1 MAPSAI
7 NKLTQFRVL
16 IQFLLK
22 DLMRDGWRTAI
33 TVANLL
39 TFLCCYFCLAAL
51 ARAANE
57 YGNDEEDR
65 SSLMILQNNVFDPSD
80 SIVTGEQILPIRER
94 MPDLVSAV
102 SPVIFR
108 FVKVNNELIQLR
120 AAASVD
126 FQTVFRLAL
135 SEGAWPR
142 KPDDVVIGS
151 GTALMTGWT
160 VGNQVNIFGRNF
172 EVSGIV
178 NTPGIKSSSIWM
190 DLESAEALFGTSGD
204 YQFLWV
210 NITPGVNAAD
220 VVALLQNDSRIKNHY
235 QVYFVDHLY
244 QQYTRALDDV
254 AGTSNVLMFISL
266 ITVMLGTFGSVYLT
280 LSERSRE
287 LNILRAIGLSGRAI
301 HGILSIRTLIQ
312 LAVAFLGS
320 WLCSILILN
329 YLSGKFPIIA
339 RSILLEVKIT
349 PAIFFTGLVL
359 TILFGWIGVSLPMIR
374 ITKANVHSTIAR

>member
-1 MAPSAI
+1 M
-7 NKLTQFRVL
+7 
-16 IQFLLK
+16 
-22 DLMRDGWRTAI
+22 
-33 TVANLL
+33 ANLL
-39 TFLCCYFCLAAL
+39 AFLCCYFCLAAL

-57 YGNDEEDR
+57 YGSDEENR

-80 SIVTGEQILPIRER
+80 SSVTGEQILPIRER
-94 MPDLVSAV
+94 MPDTVSAV

-108 FVKVNNELIQLR
+108 FAKVGNQLIQLR
-120 AAASVD
+120 AAASTD

-160 VGNQVNIFGRNF
+160 AGERINIFGRDF

-178 NTPGIKSSSIWM
+178 NTPGVKSSSIWM
-190 DLESAEALFGTSGD
+190 DLDTAEALFGTSGV

-210 NITPGVNAAD
+210 NVTPGVDAAD
-220 VVALLQNDSRIKNHY
+220 VVVALQNDSRIKNHF
-235 QVYFVDHLY
+235 QVYFMDHLY

-254 AGTSNVLMFISL
+254 AGTSNTLMFISL

-287 LNILRAIGLSGRAI
+287 LTILRAVGLSARTI
-301 HGILSIRTLIQ
+301 HGILSFRTLIQ
-312 LAVAFLGS
+312 LVVAFLGS
-320 WLCSILILN
+320 WLCSIVILK
-329 YLSGKFPIIA
+329 YLSDRFPIIA
-339 RSILLEVKIT
+339 HSILLEVKIT
-349 PAIFFTGLVL
+349 PAIFLIGLVL
-359 TILFGWIGVSLPMIR
+359 TIFFGWVGVTLPMIR
-374 ITKANVHSTIAR
+374 ITKNNVHSTMAR

>member
-1 MAPSAI
+1 M
-7 NKLTQFRVL
+7 
-16 IQFLLK
+16 
-22 DLMRDGWRTAI
+22 
-33 TVANLL
+33 ANLL
-39 TFLCCYFCLAAL
+39 AFLCCYFCLAAL

-57 YGNDEEDR
+57 YGSDEENR

-80 SIVTGEQILPIRER
+80 SSVTGEQIQPIRER
-94 MPDLVSAV
+94 MPDTVSAV

-108 FVKVNNELIQLR
+108 FVKVGNQLIQLR
-120 AAASVD
+120 AAASTD

-160 VGNQVNIFGRNF
+160 AGERINIFGRDF

-178 NTPGIKSSSIWM
+178 NTPGVKSSSIWM
-190 DLESAEALFGTSGD
+190 DLDTAEALFGTSGV

-210 NITPGVNAAD
+210 NVTPGVDAAD
-220 VVALLQNDSRIKNHY
+220 VVVALQNDSRIKNHF

-254 AGTSNVLMFISL
+254 AGTSNTLMFISL

-287 LNILRAIGLSGRAI
+287 LTILRAVGLSARTI
-301 HGILSIRTLIQ
+301 HGILSFRTLIQ
-312 LAVAFLGS
+312 LVVAFLGS
-320 WLCSILILN
+320 WLCSIVILK
-329 YLSGKFPIIA
+329 YISGRFPIIA
-339 RSILLEVKIT
+339 HSILLEVKIT
-349 PAIFFTGLVL
+349 PAIFLIGLVL
-359 TILFGWIGVSLPMIR
+359 TIFFGWVGVTLPMIR
-374 ITKANVHSTIAR
+374 ITKNNVHSTMAR